1 MLFKVSDMPGLVILE
16 IQFYTNEIQFYTNKS
31 SKRLDSIEKIW
42 VLPED
47 WTLMFITDFLYLA
60 NTL

>member
-31 SKRLDSIEKIW
+31 SKRLDSIEKI
-42 VLPED
+42 
-47 WTLMFITDFLYLA
+47 
-60 NTL
+60 